1 VFERDDEM
9 IERVAQELRRPV
21 RLDPA
26 FDARVMEK
34 VRDSGRAG
42 SREGR
47 DWALGTTDWGARG
60 RDRFGWRWLIEPRT
74 IRLSPLSGLAA
85 AAGIVGV
92 AVLLGRGA
100 SSPQPASMP
109 AGSPPAPTMTVAA
122 RPQSPVPG
130 PQSLVQFVLVAP
142 SAHSVSVVGDFNDWQ
157 VGATPLRSIAAG
169 GVWTVEVPL
178 DAGRHRYAF
187 VVDGARWTPDPSAPT
202 APGDDFGTPSSVV
215 TVVEHHT

>member
-26 FDARVMEK
+26 FDARVMGK
-34 VRDSGRAG
+34 VRDSEK
-42 SREGR
+42 SR
-47 DWALGTTDWGARG
+47 DWGLGTRDWGARG

-92 AVLLGRGA
+92 AVLLGRGV
-100 SSPQPASMP
+100 SSRQGD
-109 AGSPPAPTMTVAA
+109 AGLGAAAVPAPPMTVAA
-122 RPQSPVPG
+122 RPQSPVPS

-215 TVVEHHT
+215 TVVEHRT

>member
-1 VFERDDEM
+1 VFERDDETV
-9 IERVAQELRRPV
+9 ERMARELRRPV

-26 FDARVMEK
+26 FDARVMERIRDAGPGIPDPE
-34 VRDSGRAG
+34 VRGGHR
-42 SREGR
+42 
-47 DWALGTTDWGARG
+47 RG
-60 RDRFGWRWLIEPRT
+60 WQWLTQPRT
-74 IRLSPLSGLAA
+74 IRVSPLSGLAI

-92 AVLLGRGA
+92 AVLLGRGGPPHGG
-100 SSPQPASMP
+100 SVPL
-109 AGSPPAPTMTVAA
+109 AGTTPAPTVAVAA
-122 RPQSPVPG
+122 HPRSTVPA

-142 SAHSVSVVGDFNDWQ
+142 TAHSVSVVGDFNDWQ
-157 VGATPLRSIAAG
+157 VGATPLRSVADR

-215 TVVEHHT
+215 TVVERGT